1 MIVQGRPDDK
11 HYGATALEAPDE
23 QAVGYCMELGE
34 RVAGLATTLAKHW
47 PTKGTCR
54 AYAYTVMGYHMDLR
68 RMAAMFAIAVGA
80 MMFAQWA
87 FFIAAGEVTELD
99 TEPIR
104 ISFHLAAEFL
114 TATALVVAGL
124 GLAKGKS
131 WSFPVLMLALG
142 MLSYTIVVSPGY
154 FAQDGEFVFV
164 AMFAVLWILTLAL
177 VLTAIRR
184 EAELR
189 NGFGG
194 EGDPGAWTRLSEG
207 EVRACSERRVIY

>member
-1 MIVQGRPDDK
+1 MG
-11 HYGATALEAPDE
+11 
-23 QAVGYCMELGE
+23 GY
-34 RVAGLATTLAKHW
+34 
-47 PTKGTCR
+47 
-54 AYAYTVMGYHMDLR
+54 MDLR
-68 RMAAMFAIAVGA
+68 RAAAVFAIIVGA

-142 MLSYTIVVSPGY
+142 MLSYTIIVSPGY
-154 FAQDGEFVFV
+154 FAQEGEYLLVV
-164 AMFAVLWILTLAL
+164 MFAVLWILTLAL
-177 VLTAIRR
+177 VFVALKR

-189 NGFGG
+189 TPLNKERG
-194 EGDPGAWTRLSEG
+194 PGS
-207 EVRACSERRVIY
+207 

>member
-1 MIVQGRPDDK
+1 
-11 HYGATALEAPDE
+11 
-23 QAVGYCMELGE
+23 
-34 RVAGLATTLAKHW
+34 
-47 PTKGTCR
+47 
-54 AYAYTVMGYHMDLR
+54 MDLR
-68 RMAAMFAIAVGA
+68 RAAAVFAIIVGA

-87 FFIAAGEVTELD
+87 FFIAADEVPELD
-99 TEPIR
+99 TEPVR

-114 TATALVVAGL
+114 TATALILAGL

-154 FAQDGEFVFV
+154 FAQEGEYVFV

-177 VLTAIRR
+177 VFAAVRG

-189 NGFGG
+189 TALKK
-194 EGDPGAWTRLSEG
+194 EDD
-207 EVRACSERRVIY
+207 SER

>member
-1 MIVQGRPDDK
+1 
-11 HYGATALEAPDE
+11 
-23 QAVGYCMELGE
+23 
-34 RVAGLATTLAKHW
+34 
-47 PTKGTCR
+47 
-54 AYAYTVMGYHMDLR
+54 MDLR
-68 RMAAMFAIAVGA
+68 RATAVFAIIVGA

-142 MLSYTIVVSPGY
+142 MLSYTIIVSPGY
-154 FAQDGEFVFV
+154 FAQDGEYVLV

-177 VLTAIRR
+177 VFVALKR

-189 NGFGG
+189 SPLNKEGG
-194 EGDPGAWTRLSEG
+194 PGS
-207 EVRACSERRVIY
+207 

>member
-1 MIVQGRPDDK
+1 
-11 HYGATALEAPDE
+11 
-23 QAVGYCMELGE
+23 
-34 RVAGLATTLAKHW
+34 
-47 PTKGTCR
+47 
-54 AYAYTVMGYHMDLR
+54 MGYHMDLR

-154 FAQDGEFVFV
+154 FAQDGEYVFV

-177 VLTAIRR
+177 VLVAIRR

-194 EGDPGAWTRLSEG
+194 EGDPGA
-207 EVRACSERRVIY
+207 

>member
-1 MIVQGRPDDK
+1 
-11 HYGATALEAPDE
+11 
-23 QAVGYCMELGE
+23 
-34 RVAGLATTLAKHW
+34 
-47 PTKGTCR
+47 
-54 AYAYTVMGYHMDLR
+54 MDLR

-154 FAQDGEFVFV
+154 FAQDGEYVFV

-177 VLTAIRR
+177 VLAAIRR

-194 EGDPGAWTRLSEG
+194 EGDPGA
-207 EVRACSERRVIY
+207 